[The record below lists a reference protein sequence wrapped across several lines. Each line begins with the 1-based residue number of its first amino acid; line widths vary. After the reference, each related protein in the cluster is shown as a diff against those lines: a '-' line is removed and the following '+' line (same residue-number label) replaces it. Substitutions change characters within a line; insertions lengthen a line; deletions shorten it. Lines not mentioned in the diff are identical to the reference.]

1 MKRKKLI
8 LNFLALMGGL
18 VIVSCSDTEEYA
30 AMEQDTISS
39 TELTIENNFSLLNA
53 RVTLGD
59 QDIPVIS
66 PTNGR
71 VMGDVT
77 LIQKASIQAPEI
89 NGSKIMA
96 TSLDISG
103 NDIAVGY
110 NTAGVIFAGG
120 VDLLNRDKDELEMTS
135 QISLDASD
143 ISMVSY
149 DGNDLFFV
157 GGSPTSDSVAF
168 IDVVEV
174 KNGEADQETYE
185 RIRLGGY
192 MSTSIAR
199 IGDNMFVTT
208 GNSTSN
214 GGGLYVINRNSH
226 EVESYLPIND
236 ARWVM
241 AYESYAVVLGANPG
255 LLTIVDKSSFE
266 LVSSFEVDGLVHDQT
281 KSTFDMDSK
290 YVYVA
295 AGYDGVNIYDISSGD
310 MVGNIPLPDDQ
321 YSAEMFANSVTIENK
336 KGYMACGEAVFMF
349 EFDDKKDLMG
359 VEVVGRLD
367 LGDNESINHVI
378 YRSGYL
384 MVASGQGGTKLIE
397 VSN

>member
-8 LNFLALMGGL
+8 VNFLILMGGL
-18 VIVSCSDTEEYA
+18 VIVSCSDTEDPA
-30 AMEQDTISS
+30 ALPQDPTAS
-39 TELTIENNFSLLNA
+39 TELTIENNFSKINA

-59 QDIPVIS
+59 QDIPVIAS
-66 PTNGR
+66 TNGR
-71 VMGDVT
+71 VMGNVT
-77 LIQKASIQAPEI
+77 LTQKASIEAPEV

-110 NTAGVIFAGG
+110 NTAGVTFAGG
-120 VDLLNRDKDELEMTS
+120 VDLLYRDKDELEMTS
-135 QISLDASD
+135 QITLDASD

-149 DGNDLFFV
+149 DGNDLYFV

-168 IDVVEV
+168 IDVIEV
-174 KNGEADQETYE
+174 KKGEADPETYE

-192 MSTSIAR
+192 MSTSIAKV
-199 IGDNMFVTT
+199 GSNMFVTT

-214 GGGLYVINRNSH
+214 GGGLYVIDSKSH

-266 LVSSFEVDGLVHDQT
+266 LVSSFEVDGLIHDQT

-295 AGYDGVNIYDISSGD
+295 AGYDGVNIYDINTGD
-310 MVGNIPLPDDQ
+310 LVGNVPLPDDQ

-349 EFDDKKDLMG
+349 EFDDKKDLIDT
-359 VEVVGRLD
+359 EVVGRLD
-367 LGDNESINHVI
+367 LDDNESINHVI

-384 MVASGQGGTKLIE
+384 LVASGRGGTKLIE
-397 VSN
+397 VKD